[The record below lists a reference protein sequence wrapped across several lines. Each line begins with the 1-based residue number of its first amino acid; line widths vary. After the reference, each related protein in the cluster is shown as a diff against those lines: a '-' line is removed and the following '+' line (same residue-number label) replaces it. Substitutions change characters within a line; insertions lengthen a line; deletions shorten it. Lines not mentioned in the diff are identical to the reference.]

1 MNLREVGPYQVR
13 EGSFQALCCSHL
25 VHGALPVLGALA
37 RPAAGVAAPHGAGRT
52 RALTRVPGPRGHG
65 ARAAG
70 AGLAGVGLLHTA
82 LVAAHEAVLAVGI
95 HHALGPATRD
105 RV

>member
-65 ARAAG
+65 ARATG

-82 LVAAHEAVLAVGI
+82 LVAAHEAVLAVGV
-95 HHALGPATRD
+95 HHALGPATSD